1 MFPLTFSVTCQCHQ
15 NTNTVLVT
23 PRDILVTP
31 SLDYVP
37 VSSLL
42 PSSPRLTAHHRGQ
55 TQFPSHS
62 FLSKTIYLFHDVC
75 TRDEKA
81 ACQPHGRD
89 KPTPSPVHSPNSP
102 SGSGSISVQIP
113 VLGEV
118 RCTPALRPA
127 VTLGLAP

>member
-23 PRDILVTP
+23 PCDILVSP

-62 FLSKTIYLFHDVC
+62 FLSKTISSVMFARGTKRWHASPMGVTNPHTAQC
-75 TRDEKA
+75 TLQTAHPEAGASLSK
-81 ACQPHGRD
+81 
-89 KPTPSPVHSPNSP
+89 SLS
-102 SGSGSISVQIP
+102 SGKSD
-113 VLGEV
+113 
-118 RCTPALRPA
+118 AL
-127 VTLGLAP
+127 LLSDQQ